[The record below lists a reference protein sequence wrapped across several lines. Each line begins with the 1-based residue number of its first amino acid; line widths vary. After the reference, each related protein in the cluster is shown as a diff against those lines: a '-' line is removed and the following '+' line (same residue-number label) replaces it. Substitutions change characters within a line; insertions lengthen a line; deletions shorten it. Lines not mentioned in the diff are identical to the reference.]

1 MRLRPLDP
9 ADEKSG
15 LKGVEEL
22 QCGCGGLVRL
32 RRSPVR
38 LEMQCRQVGNDSW
51 PRPNLRAFI
60 EDVDV
65 ENHSD
70 HNRHTKRHPLRPSF
84 VPSAEAIHRIVEPD
98 GDIFLEFVDV
108 IRRSGPQGF
117 YRGLQLRV
125 FDFGDDLGR

>member
-1 MRLRPLDP
+1 MRSSVRLRRRGAPFRLESRPFEVSDALENVEPERGAEKGRTGDDDPACDRDIRGLPVVRLRPLDP

-51 PRPNLRAFI
+51 
-60 EDVDV
+60 
-65 ENHSD
+65 
-70 HNRHTKRHPLRPSF
+70 
-84 VPSAEAIHRIVEPD
+84 
-98 GDIFLEFVDV
+98 
-108 IRRSGPQGF
+108 
-117 YRGLQLRV
+117 
-125 FDFGDDLGR
+125 